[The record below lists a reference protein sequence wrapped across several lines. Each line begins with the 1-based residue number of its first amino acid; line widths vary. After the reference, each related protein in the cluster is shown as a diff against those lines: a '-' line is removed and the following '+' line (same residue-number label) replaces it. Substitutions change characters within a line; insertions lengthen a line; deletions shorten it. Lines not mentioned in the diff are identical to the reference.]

1 MKLKKG
7 SAEAKRFMA
16 SIRAKKKGAK
26 KTAVKKTA
34 VKKAPKK
41 VAVKKAPKKT
51 AVKKAYTHKD
61 TKSHNVKISVMSG
74 ITEEDLIDEINW
86 TRRKINTFILD
97 IKNNNKKI
105 KKRPYT
111 LKENSYMRTNLKL
124 NISFTKKLLL
134 KEKQILKNLLQI
146 NKIFNSKI

>member
-41 VAVKKAPKKT
+41 VAVKKAS
-51 AVKKAYTHKD
+51 THKD
-61 TKSHNVKISVMSG
+61 TKSHNVKISVVSG
-74 ITEEDLIDEINW
+74 VIKLSPDEKKFLETEGKKSKGFKYRAKVLWGEWIVLKEKENGAPVQKFIVDNIDIAQFLA
-86 TRRKINTFILD
+86 KQL
-97 IKNNNKKI
+97 NNGQNLSKVKGKKI
-105 KKRPYT
+105 K
-111 LKENSYMRTNLKL
+111 
-124 NISFTKKLLL
+124 
-134 KEKQILKNLLQI
+134 
-146 NKIFNSKI
+146 

>member
-41 VAVKKAPKKT
+41 VAVKKAS
-51 AVKKAYTHKD
+51 THKD
-61 TKSHNVKISVMSG
+61 TKSHNVKISVVSGVNRNFRKFKVYKKHIIDIIELTKGGNQYIVNSTFDGKDIPIFFAKTMSQAK
-74 ITEEDLIDEINW
+74 IFID
-86 TRRKINTFILD
+86 
-97 IKNNNKKI
+97 
-105 KKRPYT
+105 
-111 LKENSYMRTNLKL
+111 RTDY
-124 NISFTKKLLL
+124 LL
-134 KEKQILKNLLQI
+134 KKYFK
-146 NKIFNSKI
+146 K

>member
-41 VAVKKAPKKT
+41 T
-51 AVKKAYTHKD
+51 AVKKASTHKD
-61 TKSHNVKISVMSG
+61 TKSHNVKISVVSG
-74 ITEEDLIDEINW
+74 LQNNTLKEIKDTLADIESMN
-86 TRRKINTFILD
+86 KQIILLQND
-97 IKNNNKKI
+97 IKNYKPNQKGQISKWQLRQYLAVAKSYKKDNE
-105 KKRPYT
+105 RH
-111 LKENSYMRTNLKL
+111 L
-124 NISFTKKLLL
+124 NRLKKLL
-134 KEKQILKNLLQI
+134 
-146 NKIFNSKI
+146 

>member
-41 VAVKKAPKKT
+41 T
-51 AVKKAYTHKD
+51 AVKKASTHKD

-74 ITEEDLIDEINW
+74 ITEKDLIDEINW
-86 TRRKINTFILD
+86 TRKKINTFILD
-97 IKNNNKKI
+97 INKNNKNI

-124 NISFTKKLLL
+124 NIAFTKKLLL

>member
-41 VAVKKAPKKT
+41 T
-51 AVKKAYTHKD
+51 AVKKASTHKD
-61 TKSHNVKISVMSG
+61 TKSHNVKISVVSG
-74 ITEEDLIDEINW
+74 LKVHKNWFDFDVYKEHIYDIMKDNNGKKHYEVYNKDVNKVVYITSSLTLVKKYID
-86 TRRKINTFILD
+86 RM
-97 IKNNNKKI
+97 IKTQALHDKI
-105 KKRPYT
+105 K
-111 LKENSYMRTNLKL
+111 
-124 NISFTKKLLL
+124 F
-134 KEKQILKNLLQI
+134 QLKN
-146 NKIFNSKI
+146 K

>member
-41 VAVKKAPKKT
+41 T
-51 AVKKAYTHKD
+51 AVKKASTHKD
-61 TKSHNVKISVMSG
+61 TKSHNVKISVVSG
-74 ITEEDLIDEINW
+74 LNRNFRRFKIYKKHLIDIVELTKGGKEYIVNS
-86 TRRKINTFILD
+86 TLDGKDIPIFFAKSMAQAKLFIDRAVYLL
-97 IKNNNKKI
+97 NKYK
-105 KKRPYT
+105 
-111 LKENSYMRTNLKL
+111 
-124 NISFTKKLLL
+124 
-134 KEKQILKNLLQI
+134 
-146 NKIFNSKI
+146 